1 MAKQGTSLLQA
12 GVNYVKSFVSGS
24 QSGEEEAED
33 DEAKRK
39 PDRRETEEESKELQ
53 DARRHVKQLQSAA
66 KYAPNAADGGA
77 KAVKALKAAEG
88 RVEELLVAST
98 PQKGSEEESKE
109 LQNDRRH
116 VKQLQSAVKYASN
129 APGGGA
135 RAVKAL
141 KEAEGRVEE
150 LLVASTPQKGRQVEH
165 GVTLEEVSP
174 PSCSASQ
181 AGLIIK
187 VAPKT
192 SVTHQL
198 FSSVPCNSLARL
210 NKEVTFAVAASLP
223 VVKLSNLER
232 REERRPK
239 ADFDRLML
247 KVKKLKGFG
256 LGVMGGHGVNSQ
268 WVNLTGK

>member
-1 MAKQGTSLLQA
+1 MVLRTIGPRITGPWDLGCL
-12 GVNYVKSFVSGS
+12 GS
-24 QSGEEEAED
+24 KVRGP
-33 DEAKRK
+33 KVR
-39 PDRRETEEESKELQ
+39 
-53 DARRHVKQLQSAA
+53 
-66 KYAPNAADGGA
+66 
-77 KAVKALKAAEG
+77 
-88 RVEELLVAST
+88 
-98 PQKGSEEESKE
+98 GSMGLGLIILE
-109 LQNDRRH
+109 
-116 VKQLQSAVKYASN
+116 
-129 APGGGA
+129 PC
-135 RAVKAL
+135 
-141 KEAEGRVEE
+141 
-150 LLVASTPQKGRQVEH
+150 QVEH

-187 VAPKT
+187 DASKT

>member
-1 MAKQGTSLLQA
+1 MS
-12 GVNYVKSFVSGS
+12 N
-24 QSGEEEAED
+24 
-33 DEAKRK
+33 
-39 PDRRETEEESKELQ
+39 RRETEEESKELQ

-77 KAVKALKAAEG
+77 KAV
-88 RVEELLVAST
+88 
-98 PQKGSEEESKE
+98 
-109 LQNDRRH
+109 N
-116 VKQLQSAVKYASN
+116 
-129 APGGGA
+129 
-135 RAVKAL
+135 AL

-210 NKEVTFAVAASLP
+210 NKEVTFAVASSLP
-223 VVKLSNLER
+223 VVKLSNMER
-232 REERRPK
+232 REERCPK
-239 ADFDRLML
+239 ADFDRAMR

>member
-1 MAKQGTSLLQA
+1 MQHVNHLPRELLGIVKALGLQTDADEDKAKDGISKAGQPEKNDSPQQHTYASIAKQGTSLLQA
-12 GVNYVKSFVSGS
+12 GVDYVKSFVSGS
-24 QSGEEEAED
+24 QSGEEEAGD
-33 DEAKRK
+33 DEAK
-39 PDRRETEEESKELQ
+39 PDRRESEEESKELQ

-66 KYAPNAADGGA
+66 KYAPNAPDGGA
-77 KAVKALKAAEG
+77 K
-88 RVEELLVAST
+88 
-98 PQKGSEEESKE
+98 
-109 LQNDRRH
+109 
-116 VKQLQSAVKYASN
+116 
-129 APGGGA
+129 
-135 RAVKAL
+135 AVKAL

-187 VAPKT
+187 MAPKT

-198 FSSVPCNSLARL
+198 ISSVPCNSLARL

-247 KVKKLKGFG
+247 KLKKLKGFG

>member
-1 MAKQGTSLLQA
+1 MQHVNHLPRELLGIVKALGLQTDADEDKAKDGISKAGQPEKNDSPQQHTYASIAKQGTSLLQA
-12 GVNYVKSFVSGS
+12 EVNYVRSFVSGS
-24 QSGEEEAED
+24 PSGEEEAED

-39 PDRRETEEESKELQ
+39 PDRRETEEGKELQ
-53 DARRHVKQLQSAA
+53 DA
-66 KYAPNAADGGA
+66 
-77 KAVKALKAAEG
+77 
-88 RVEELLVAST
+88 
-98 PQKGSEEESKE
+98 
-109 LQNDRRH
+109 RRH

-129 APGGGA
+129 ATDGGA
-135 RAVKAL
+135 KAVKAL

-187 VAPKT
+187 VAPET

-198 FSSVPCNSLARL
+198 ISSVPCNSLTRL
-210 NKEVTFAVAASLP
+210 NKEVTFAMASSLP
-223 VVKLSNLER
+223 VVMLCNLKR
-232 REERRPK
+232 REERRPT
-239 ADFDRLML
+239 ADFDKAML

-256 LGVMGGHGVNSQ
+256 LGVMGGHGVHSQ

>member
-1 MAKQGTSLLQA
+1 MQHVNYLPRELLGIVKALGLQTENEAKEAKNGISNAEKNGSQQQHTYASMAKQGTSLLQA

-24 QSGEEEAED
+24 QSGEEEAGD
-33 DEAKRK
+33 AEAK
-39 PDRRETEEESKELQ
+39 PDRQETEEQSKELQ

-77 KAVKALKAAEG
+77 K
-88 RVEELLVAST
+88 
-98 PQKGSEEESKE
+98 
-109 LQNDRRH
+109 
-116 VKQLQSAVKYASN
+116 
-129 APGGGA
+129 
-135 RAVKAL
+135 AVKAL

>member
-1 MAKQGTSLLQA
+1 MQHVNHLPRELLGIVKALGLQTENEAKEAKDGISKAGQPVKNDSPQQHTYASMAKQGTSLLQA

-77 KAVKALKAAEG
+77 KAVKALK
-88 RVEELLVAST
+88 
-98 PQKGSEEESKE
+98 
-109 LQNDRRH
+109 
-116 VKQLQSAVKYASN
+116 
-129 APGGGA
+129 
-135 RAVKAL
+135 
-141 KEAEGRVEE
+141 EAEGRVEE

-174 PSCSASQ
+174 PPCSASQ

>member
-1 MAKQGTSLLQA
+1 MS
-12 GVNYVKSFVSGS
+12 N
-24 QSGEEEAED
+24 
-33 DEAKRK
+33 
-39 PDRRETEEESKELQ
+39 RRETEEESKELQ

-77 KAVKALKAAEG
+77 KAV
-88 RVEELLVAST
+88 
-98 PQKGSEEESKE
+98 
-109 LQNDRRH
+109 N
-116 VKQLQSAVKYASN
+116 
-129 APGGGA
+129 
-135 RAVKAL
+135 AL

-187 VAPKT
+187 MAPKT

-198 FSSVPCNSLARL
+198 ISSVPCNSLARL
-210 NKEVTFAVAASLP
+210 NKELTFAVAASLP
-223 VVKLSNLER
+223 VVKLCNLER
-232 REERRPK
+232 REERRPT